1 MKKILALLL
10 SIILILTALCPSAFA
25 AEISN
30 GIQTVYS
37 AMDEGE
43 IETPEEPDPEDPEN
57 PEEPEVKTVPKS
69 FEELDDSEVVANLYI
84 CTKINFLGHV
94 WIYIEN
100 TRALGEDETLE
111 GLSAEEQKALMSI
124 PVGCFKGGCEMGQG
138 VSVGTAF
145 FTRVDGP
152 GVYYNVEAYMLKNKG
167 KKGIRANKLEL
178 TKKEL
183 IEVNKKIVETN
194 EWTPFTNCGLFA
206 TKVWNRACDVK
217 GVKNKAA
224 YGVFP
229 FVTAIDLGSDKS
241 DVPKMIEPDEK
252 QVYKQRKTGDKA
264 YCEKV
269 SKGSLNMPIG

>member
-1 MKKILALLL
+1 MKRILALLF
-10 SIILILTALCPSAFA
+10 SIVLILTALCPSAFA
-25 AEISN
+25 TEFN
-30 GIQTVYS
+30 NYIQNTNS
-37 AMDEGE
+37 AADE
-43 IETPEEPDPEDPEN
+43 EEPEN
-57 PEEPEVKTVPKS
+57 PENPDPEEPQEPEKTNPKS
-69 FEELDDSEVVANLYI
+69 FEELDDNEVVANLYI

-100 TRALGEDETLE
+100 TRTLKDTETLE
-111 GLSAEEQKALMSI
+111 GLSVEEQKAVMSI

-152 GVYYNVEAYMLKNKG
+152 GVYYNVEAYMLRNKG
-167 KKGIRANKLEL
+167 TKGIRANKLEL

-183 IEVNKKIVETN
+183 IEVNKKIVSTN

-229 FVTAIDLGSDKS
+229 FVTALDLGSDKK
-241 DVPKMIEPDEK
+241 DVPNMYVPDTNHI
-252 QVYKQRKTGDKA
+252 YKQRKTGDKA
-264 YCEKV
+264 YCEKA